1 MKTKSKNENESNQG
15 YISAIT
21 GSLITI
27 RGLENYVQ
35 LHELIKISKYEI
47 LGEVIQIYSNHVI
60 AQCFENTIKLKLNDI
75 VVGLEETLSME
86 LGPGLLGNTFDGIQ
100 RPLEVVFTETNS
112 ADLERGIK
120 FPPLSRS
127 KKWHFTPSG
136 KINESAE
143 GGDIIGSVQ
152 ETMSIEHKIMIPLN
166 KSGKLSYLA
175 TEGDYTL
182 IDEIYR
188 INIDGKETS
197 FSMLQK
203 WPINENRPYKKKEDP
218 SKPLYTG
225 IRVIDLLFPLAKG
238 GTTAIPGGFGTG
250 KTIIQHLLA
259 KWCNADIVVYIG
271 CGEPGNEIANVLNQF
286 SETVDPNTGVP
297 LLERVILIANTSN
310 MPVSAREASLFS
322 GVTIA
327 EYYRDMG
334 YDVAVLADSTSRW
347 AESLREIS
355 GLLEEMPAEEGYPA
369 YLPSKLS
376 SFYERAGVVKPLG
389 KDHLGNERLGSLTI
403 VGTLSPPGGD
413 FSEPVTATSKR
424 LVQVFWA
431 LDPALA
437 YLKHYPAISWLNSY
451 SNYPTYIAEWWY
463 ERDIDWTDIDIDW
476 LECRKQVNDI
486 LSKEQEIKHLVQ
498 LIGEKNLDEDNQ
510 LILFMSRLIKNGFLL
525 QSAFDDVEKFTSPKK
540 LLGMIKLIL
549 LIYKEGQNLINRGL
563 SVENIIGPELLTSVL
578 RMNKSIKNDEFEKIE
593 EIKTKLLKKFR
604 KINIL

>member
-1 MKTKSKNENESNQG
+1 MATTRKSENESKHG

-27 RGLENYVQ
+27 KGLENYVH
-35 LHELIKISKYEI
+35 LHELIKISKYDI
-47 LGEVIQIYSNHVI
+47 LGEVIQIYSNYVI
-60 AQCFENTIKLKLNDI
+60 AQCFENTIKIKLNDQ
-75 VVGLEETLSME
+75 VVGLSETLSME
-86 LGPGLLGNTFDGIQ
+86 LAPGLLSNVFDGIQ
-100 RPLEVVFTETNS
+100 RPLEVVFNETHS
-112 ADLERGIK
+112 GDLERGVK

-127 KKWHFTPSG
+127 KKWHFIPLR
-136 KINESAE
+136 KINESVE
-143 GGDIIGSVQ
+143 GGDTIGSVK
-152 ETMSIEHKIMIPLN
+152 ETKFIEHTIMVPLN
-166 KSGKLSYLA
+166 ISGKLSYVA
-175 TEGDYTL
+175 TEGDYT
-182 IDEIYR
+182 IKDEIYR
-188 INIDGKETS
+188 LHIEGEERS
-197 FSMLQK
+197 FEMLQK
-203 WPINENRPYKKKEDP
+203 WPITENRPYKKKENP

-250 KTIIQHLLA
+250 KTIIQHSLA
-259 KWCNADIVVYIG
+259 KWCNADIIVYIG
-271 CGEPGNEIANVLNQF
+271 CGEPGNEIANVLKQF
-286 SETVDPNTGVP
+286 SETLDPKTGVR

-322 GVTIA
+322 GVTIG

-376 SFYERAGVVKPLG
+376 SFYERAGVVKTLG
-389 KDHLGNERLGSLTI
+389 KDHLGNDRLGSLTI
-403 VGTLSPPGGD
+403 VGTLSPPAGD

-437 YLKHYPAISWLNSY
+437 YLKHYPAINWLNSY
-451 SNYPTYIAEWWY
+451 SNYPSYIADWWY

-476 LECRKQVNDI
+476 LECRNQVNDI

-498 LIGEKNLDEDNQ
+498 LIGEKNLDENNQ
-510 LILFMSRLIKNGFLL
+510 LILFMARMIKNGFLI
-525 QSAFDDVEKFTSPKK
+525 QSAFDEVEKFTGIKK
-540 LLGMIKLIL
+540 LLGMIKLFL
-549 LIYKEGQNLINRGL
+549 LIYKEGQNLINRGIL
-563 SVENIIGPELLTSVL
+563 IENVIGPELLTSLL
-578 RMNKSIKNDEFEKIE
+578 RMNKTIKNDEFEKIE
-593 EIKTKLLKKFR
+593 KLKVKLLKKFR
-604 KINIL
+604 QLNI

>member
-1 MKTKSKNENESNQG
+1 MTTTRKSEKESKHG

-27 RGLENYVQ
+27 KGLENYVH
-35 LHELIKISKYEI
+35 LHELIKISKYDI
-47 LGEVIQIYSNHVI
+47 LGEVIQIYSNYVI
-60 AQCFENTIKLKLNDI
+60 AQCFENTIKIKLNDQ
-75 VVGLEETLSME
+75 VVGLSETLSME
-86 LGPGLLGNTFDGIQ
+86 LAPGLLSNVFDGIQ
-100 RPLEVVFTETNS
+100 RPLEVIFNETHS
-112 ADLERGIK
+112 GDLERGVK

-127 KKWHFTPSG
+127 KKWHFIPLR
-136 KINESAE
+136 KINESVE
-143 GGDIIGSVQ
+143 GGDTIGSVK
-152 ETMSIEHKIMIPLN
+152 ETKFIDHTIMVPLN
-166 KSGKLSYLA
+166 ISGKLSYVA
-175 TEGDYTL
+175 TEGDYT
-182 IDEIYR
+182 IKDEIYR
-188 INIDGKETS
+188 LHIEGEERS
-197 FSMLQK
+197 FEMLQK
-203 WPINENRPYKKKEDP
+203 WPITENRPYKKKENP

-250 KTIIQHLLA
+250 KTIIQHSLA
-259 KWCNADIVVYIG
+259 KWCNADIIVYIG
-271 CGEPGNEIANVLNQF
+271 CGEPGNEIANVLKQF
-286 SETVDPNTGVP
+286 SETLDPKTGVP

-322 GVTIA
+322 GVTIG

-376 SFYERAGVVKPLG
+376 SFYERAGVVKTLG
-389 KDHLGNERLGSLTI
+389 KDHLGNDRLGSLTI
-403 VGTLSPPGGD
+403 VGTLSPPAGD

-437 YLKHYPAISWLNSY
+437 YLKHYPAINWLNSY
-451 SNYPTYIAEWWY
+451 SNYPSYIADWWY

-476 LECRKQVNDI
+476 LECRNQVNDI

-498 LIGEKNLDEDNQ
+498 LIGEKNLDENNQ
-510 LILFMSRLIKNGFLL
+510 LILFMARMIKNGFLI
-525 QSAFDDVEKFTSPKK
+525 QSAFDEVEKFTGIKK
-540 LLGMIKLIL
+540 LLGMIKLFL
-549 LIYKEGQNLINRGL
+549 LIYKEGQNLINRGVL
-563 SVENIIGPELLTSVL
+563 IENVIGSELLTSLL
-578 RMNKSIKNDEFEKIE
+578 RMNKTIKNDEFDKIE
-593 EIKTKLLKKFR
+593 KLKEELLNKFR
-604 KINIL
+604 QFNIQ